1 MSNHLCCFNISEIV
15 CINTRLQIT
24 FSKLIMKLSLLS
36 VLFAALA
43 LGANTLAP
51 QKQVLITFPND
62 TPDSALSQAKTSIE
76 EGVSLILVEQAQ
88 D

>member
-1 MSNHLCCFNISEIV
+1 M
-15 CINTRLQIT
+15 NTKLQIT
-24 FSKLIMKLSLLS
+24 YSKLIMKLCLLS
-36 VLFAALA
+36 VLFAGLA

>member
-1 MSNHLCCFNISEIV
+1 M
-15 CINTRLQIT
+15 NTKLQIT
-24 FSKLIMKLSLLS
+24 YSKLTMKLSLLS
-36 VLFAALA
+36 VLFAGLA
-43 LGANTLAP
+43 LGANTLEP

-76 EGVSLILVEQAQ
+76 EGVSSILVKQAQ